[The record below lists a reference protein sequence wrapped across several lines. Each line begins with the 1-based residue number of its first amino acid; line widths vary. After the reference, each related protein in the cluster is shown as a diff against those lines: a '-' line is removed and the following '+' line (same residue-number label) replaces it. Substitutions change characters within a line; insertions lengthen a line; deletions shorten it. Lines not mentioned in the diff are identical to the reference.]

1 MSPAFLGVAEHLPAN
16 GSTESSIE
24 WSHHSYSEWSTW
36 ILGTV
41 LGQIQI
47 LKIETHRAAET
58 QARAQKLSEKLR
70 VSEMS
75 DTGK

>member
-1 MSPAFLGVAEHLPAN
+1 M
-16 GSTESSIE
+16 
-24 WSHHSYSEWSTW
+24 
-36 ILGTV
+36 

-70 VSEMS
+70 VSEMF
-75 DTGK
+75 DTGEQVLAKLPDLHFRGKIEITFS